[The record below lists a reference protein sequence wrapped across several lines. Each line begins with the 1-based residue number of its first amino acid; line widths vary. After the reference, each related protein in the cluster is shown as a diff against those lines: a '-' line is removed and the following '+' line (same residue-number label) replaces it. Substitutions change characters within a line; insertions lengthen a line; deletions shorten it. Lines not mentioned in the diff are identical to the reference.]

1 MRLTHLL
8 PLGLAAS
15 VSAQSLATI
24 LASNNATLST
34 LASTD
39 LTLPGGR
46 ASG

>member
-24 LASNNATLST
+24 LANNNATLST
-34 LASTD
+34 LSSTD
-39 LTLPGGR
+39 FGLKAGR
-46 ASG
+46 VSG